1 MQSAQKLAVG
11 GGQRVAGSGAKPVF
25 MQITVTSVKSIH
37 ERLNMSMIQG
47 KMPVVL
53 LYKTRNIELGVC
65 ISVRCV

>member
-1 MQSAQKLAVG
+1 M
-11 GGQRVAGSGAKPVF
+11 AGSGAKPVF

-47 KMPVVL
+47 KMPAVL

-65 ISVRCV
+65 ISVRV